1 MNKGFDMRF
10 SVVLIDKGFRPN
22 AKQVLVIVI
31 DKKSDSTADDV
42 RNAAAQLGNNNIG
55 VISVALGSE
64 ADVEEL
70 TNGTLDVI
78 KADNKDETEK
88 IADEIIRKASKCAL

>member
-1 MNKGFDMRF
+1 M
-10 SVVLIDKGFRPN
+10 
-22 AKQVLVIVI
+22 LVIVI

-42 RNAAAQLGNNNIG
+42 RKAAALLDNNNIG
-55 VISVALGSE
+55 VISVALGNE

-78 KADNKDETEK
+78 EANNKDDPEK
-88 IADEIIRKASKCAL
+88 IADEIIRKASKCTL